1 MKGFITAIVLS
12 ISLLLS
18 AGCSISAKP
27 VSVLDSVPEIGTF
40 EFVEPK
46 QNQPRDPYHSETRI
60 NFVFNRQALV
70 GHRITFKGKI
80 RYRGKPAK
88 GSISVNMYP
97 TESKGKQYASTI
109 KTYFSFHQFRNLT
122 PENIWICSGEGG
134 AAVNGLR
141 IPKSDETGA
150 EYQQIRAGGNNI
162 EIGKETELYRFSMRG
177 NGGATADVT
186 LSVEIQPGEY
196 PEPPIKVN

>member
-1 MKGFITAIVLS
+1 MKGFITAIVLTV
-12 ISLLLS
+12 SLVLPAVYSFS
-18 AGCSISAKP
+18 ARP
-27 VSVLDSVPEIGTF
+27 VSVMDRVPEIGSF

-46 QNQPRDPYHSETRI
+46 QNQPRDPYHSETRV

-70 GHRITFKGKI
+70 GYRITLNGKI

-88 GSISVNMYP
+88 GSISVNMYL
-97 TESKGKQYASTI
+97 TESKGKPYASTI

-134 AAVNGLR
+134 ASVDGLR
-141 IPKSDETGA
+141 IPKSDESGA
-150 EYQQIRAGGNNI
+150 EYQQVRAGGGNI

-177 NGGATADVT
+177 NAGATADVT
-186 LSVEIQPGEY
+186 LSVEIQPSRY
-196 PEPPIKVN
+196 PKRPRTVN